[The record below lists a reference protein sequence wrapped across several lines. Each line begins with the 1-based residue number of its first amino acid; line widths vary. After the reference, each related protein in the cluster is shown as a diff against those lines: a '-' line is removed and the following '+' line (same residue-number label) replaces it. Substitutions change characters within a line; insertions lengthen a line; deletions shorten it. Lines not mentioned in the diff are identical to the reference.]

1 MQESLKIPIPL
12 SGADELCHQK
22 TFRADSRVI
31 SMTPRLRGKEER
43 RREGSMEGGK
53 KSESTAKLAKFFFLG
68 ERSEQACVHPL
79 YRGETNTV
87 L

>member
-1 MQESLKIPIPL
+1 MFPAGLLNSKSVLGQVSLGVQESLKIPIPL
-12 SGADELCHQK
+12 SGADELCHKK

-53 KSESTAKLAKFFFLG
+53 KSESTAKLATFF
-68 ERSEQACVHPL
+68 
-79 YRGETNTV
+79 
-87 L
+87 